1 MRLHLRHVALGELA
15 LILLCIT
22 VVEGEADV
30 LRIRDAHIPELQ
42 GHFALFIA
50 EVYEADGKR
59 TVGKGLYERHD
70 VLRVV
75 PLANAVRRAALDILV
90 DADELVVAGAV
101 HTDDE
106 HVNVVVA
113 VRAAERRLIELR
125 EEQVLYG
132 FPVILNIARRAEQLC
147 AGASDPAV
155 HVFVAPVAGGEHDI
169 SAAVAQCKRHAL
181 VEHFAV
187 HVLRFIAVVVLKVID
202 APGSKRLGIYE
213 LMLKAARVARAGV
226 RAAAGVHA
234 ELEALRVHIVRH
246 SLHAMR
252 ELLRIRHKAAVFVA
266 LLETPAI
273 VDDDVLIAFIFK
285 AACAQSVRCAAH
297 KVFVDVPCK
306 GVP

>member
-1 MRLHLRHVALGELA
+1 MRAVFEVGAG
-15 LILLCIT
+15 
-22 VVEGEADV
+22 ADV
-30 LRIRDAHIPELQ
+30 
-42 GHFALFIA
+42 
-50 EVYEADGKR
+50 
-59 TVGKGLYERHD
+59 
-70 VLRVV
+70 
-75 PLANAVRRAALDILV
+75 
-90 DADELVVAGAV
+90 ADELVVAGAV
-101 HTDDE
+101 HADDE

-132 FPVILNIARRAEQLC
+132 FPVILNIARGAEQLC

-155 HVFVAPVAGGEHDI
+155 HVFVAPVAGGKHNV
-169 SAAVAQCKRHAL
+169 SAAVAQRKGHTL

-246 SLHAMR
+246 SLHAVR

-285 AACAQSVRCAAH
+285 AACAQSVCCAAH
-297 KVFVDVPCK
+297 EVFVDVPCK